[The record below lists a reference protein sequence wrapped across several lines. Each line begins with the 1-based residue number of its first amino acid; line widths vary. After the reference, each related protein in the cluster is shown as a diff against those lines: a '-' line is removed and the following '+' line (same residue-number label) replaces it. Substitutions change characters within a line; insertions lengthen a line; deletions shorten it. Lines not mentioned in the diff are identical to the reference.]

1 MGDFD
6 KESSTAVFKSF
17 LDSNNLINL
26 IKNITYFKGKGSSI
40 DLIVTDRKFSFNS
53 FMTEFSIT

>member
-53 FMTEFSIT
+53 FMTDFPIT